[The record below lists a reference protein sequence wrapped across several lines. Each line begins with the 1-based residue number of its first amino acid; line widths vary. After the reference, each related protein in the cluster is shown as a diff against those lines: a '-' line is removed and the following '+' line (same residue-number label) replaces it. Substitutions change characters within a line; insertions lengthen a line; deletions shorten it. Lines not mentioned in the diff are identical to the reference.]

1 MVDLLSTLRKTMW
14 CMFHQGKASKQC
26 PSQKNRPETLALIL
40 LSLEQC
46 ESVTLLMM
54 RAYET
59 TSAIDGQNKDSVR
72 KAVYFRG
79 EGCAFKSQ
87 LLTPPQP
94 RPPSILKVQ
103 SFCAMNSV
111 LFKCLLLVDRT
122 DEVQKIGFQLRP
134 FMALISLTP
143 LKPQRTL
150 HSYFH
155 Q

>member
-1 MVDLLSTLRKTMW
+1 
-14 CMFHQGKASKQC
+14 MFHQGKASKQC

-59 TSAIDGQNKDSVR
+59 TTSAIDGQNQDSVR

-87 LLTPPQP
+87 LLPPPQP
-94 RPPSILKVQ
+94 RSPSILKVQ
-103 SFCAMNSV
+103 SFCAINSV

-122 DEVQKIGFQLRP
+122 DEVQKIGLQLRP
-134 FMALISLTP
+134 FMALISLIP